1 MYQEKK
7 TVCQF
12 SLKEL
17 NKQGRPIYRQED
29 FWADIKE
36 ITNDLERSECPLNVD
51 LSNLKEL
58 YNKIF
63 NNEKLFLFI
72 YGKTFEVV
80 ENGYYILNKTVKNSL
95 DSHSASVDSN
105 KDWNSNEK
113 DYGTS
118 VGGKDSERSYGYSI
132 DSSKGNQADGNSF
145 RRDSVT
151 DGVSVGGGLSCDAQ
165 NDSKSDGHTTADLQD
180 SVLASDPRGS
190 SCCGG
195 FSRSIVEL
203 HSIKETT
210 ISIISIEEN
219 DVLISKQISDFYYNG
234 MTSCIEAE
242 SFTVPIFDKIPV
254 GYVGPYVLRIN
265 TDLEDFN
272 KNLEILKS
280 KFLKYEHIK
289 LFELKNGKK

>member
-80 ENGYYILNKTVKNSL
+80 ENGYYISNKTVKNSL
-95 DSHSASVDSN
+95 DSHSASVD
-105 KDWNSNEK
+105 
-113 DYGTS
+113 
-118 VGGKDSERSYGYSI
+118 
-132 DSSKGNQADGNSF
+132 
-145 RRDSVT
+145 
-151 DGVSVGGGLSCDAQ
+151 
-165 NDSKSDGHTTADLQD
+165 
-180 SVLASDPRGS
+180 
-190 SCCGG
+190 
-195 FSRSIVEL
+195 
-203 HSIKETT
+203 SIKETT

-219 DVLISKQISDFYYNG
+219 DVLISKRISDFYYNG

-242 SFTVPIFDKIPV
+242 NFTVPIFDKIPV